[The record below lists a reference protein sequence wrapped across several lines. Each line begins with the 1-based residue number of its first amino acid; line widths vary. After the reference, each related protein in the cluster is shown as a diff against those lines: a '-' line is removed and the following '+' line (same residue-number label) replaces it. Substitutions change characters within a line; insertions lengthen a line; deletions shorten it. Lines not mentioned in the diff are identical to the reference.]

1 MPLADGAKAQDES
14 TAILRRAG
22 LVRVPDDARIE
33 QGRRLEGVLVEKIR
47 PDQSALRLVQLGM
60 RLERL
65 FHLFGAGLENIE
77 QISVTP
83 IKIREHIAQLMSGRF
98 GIETKNSADNMIGS
112 DLIGWVE
119 VSGLSRR
126 LERSDDDSGRIR
138 AHI

>member
-1 MPLADGAKAQDES
+1 
-14 TAILRRAG
+14 
-22 LVRVPDDARIE
+22 
-33 QGRRLEGVLVEKIR
+33 
-47 PDQSALRLVQLGM
+47 
-60 RLERL
+60 
-65 FHLFGAGLENIE
+65 
-77 QISVTP
+77 
-83 IKIREHIAQLMSGRF
+83 MSGRF